1 MLNSNEKP
9 QPKGTAM
16 IGPLPLVPV
25 IILLIWAVM
34 AVVYFTVGLSHDVS
48 LPIVLATIAWFVI
61 WLIRATRR
69 G

>member
-9 QPKGTAM
+9 QSKGTAM

-25 IILLIWAVM
+25 IILLIWVVM
-34 AVVYFTVGLSHDVS
+34 MIAYFTVGLPHNVS
-48 LPIVLATIAWFVI
+48 LPIVLGTIAWFVI
-61 WLIRATRR
+61 WLIRANRR